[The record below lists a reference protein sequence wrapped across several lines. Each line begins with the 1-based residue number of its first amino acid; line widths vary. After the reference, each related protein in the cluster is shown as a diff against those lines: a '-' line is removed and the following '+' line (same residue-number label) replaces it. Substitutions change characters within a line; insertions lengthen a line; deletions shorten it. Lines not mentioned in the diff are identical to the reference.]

1 MGTGKSG
8 HRSGGS
14 NKEGSKSGM
23 GEKPGQGMG
32 EKPGQGMGEKP
43 GQGMGEKPGQGMG
56 EKPGQGMGE
65 KPGQGMG
72 EKPGQ
77 GMGEKPGQGIGE
89 KPGQGMGEKP
99 GQGNQPGMGEQADP
113 NAKPGEGRGTDPRVG
128 PGGKDGAGTDGI
140 SQSGSRGKADAPD
153 AESKKATLA
162 QIESLEDQIRKNKD
176 KLKQKGM
183 SDEEIAKYQETLRNR
198 KEQVEKSLAGD
209 DKAAPQAGGSLGSVG
224 ARQATGRPA
233 GSGQIQGENR
243 PEPPAEYRD
252 AWREFS
258 RKRKAGSPSPGTG
271 TPQPR

>member
-1 MGTGKSG
+1 
-8 HRSGGS
+8 
-14 NKEGSKSGM
+14 M

-32 EKPGQGMGEKP
+32 EKPGQGD
-43 GQGMGEKPGQGMG
+43 
-56 EKPGQGMGE
+56 
-65 KPGQGMG
+65 
-72 EKPGQ
+72 
-77 GMGEKPGQGIGE
+77 
-89 KPGQGMGEKP
+89 
-99 GQGNQPGMGEQADP
+99 QPGVGDQPDP
-113 NAKPGEGRGTDPRVG
+113 NAKPGDARGMDPRVG
-128 PGGKDGAGTDGI
+128 PGGKDGAGGEGV

-162 QIESLEDQIRKNKD
+162 QIESLEDQIKKNKD

-233 GSGQIQGENR
+233 VSGQIQGENR

-258 RKRKAGSPSPGTG
+258 RKRKAGTPTPGSG
-271 TPQPR
+271 ISQSR